1 MARHKQPAE
10 LAKLKGADKRNPQRY
25 KTEAPKTG
33 KALGK
38 VPGHLPEEVSK
49 VWKELEKCALP
60 GVLTSADRFIME
72 VASSLLSEFRANR
85 GEFVAAKY
93 SHLIGCL
100 ARLGLT
106 PADRQKL
113 GTEKTPEGNQFDE
126 F

>member
-1 MARHKQPAE
+1 VARHKQPRE
-10 LAKLKGADKRNPQRY
+10 LAELKGATKKDPQRY
-25 KTEAPKTG
+25 KKEAPTTG

-38 VPGHLPEEVSK
+38 PPAQMPEDVVT
-49 VWKELEKCALP
+49 VWKELEKCSLP
-60 GVLTSADRFIME
+60 GVLTSADRFVLE
-72 VASSLLSEFRANR
+72 VAASLLVEFRANR
-85 GEFVAAKY
+85 AEFKAAKY

-113 GTEKTPEGNQFDE
+113 GTEKTREGNPFDE